1 MARCPSCDY
10 PLPENRERVG
20 ARCPSCRDPLY
31 EPPGRFARAA
41 RPGEAACAAHPQ
53 NESVGP
59 CGRCGNYLCEVCRTR
74 WRDQVLC
81 TACTERALGSPEAS
95 PEQAKSAFRQA
106 LLSLLLGIGAWV
118 TAILVFVLFAVVL
131 ASSGPTLPLLVLF
144 VLGFVGAA
152 VPAVF
157 SIGQAVT
164 VLRARVNHMLMA
176 TAGLVLSGLYVA
188 VIIGYF
194 VLAVWQA

>member
-1 MARCPSCDY
+1 MARCPSCEY

-41 RPGEAACAAHPQ
+41 RPGEAACASHPQ
-53 NESVGP
+53 NESLGP

-81 TACTERALGSPEAS
+81 AACTERALGSNEAT
-95 PEQAKSAFRQA
+95 PEQAKAAFRQA
-106 LLSLLLGIGAWV
+106 LWSLLLGIGAWV
-118 TAILVFVLFAVVL
+118 IAILDFVLAAV
-131 ASSGPTLPLLVLF
+131 LLVSMGPSIA
-144 VLGFVGAA
+144 LGLMIIVGFAGAA
-152 VPAVF
+152 VAAVF
-157 SIGQAVT
+157 AIGQSVS

-176 TAGLVLSGLYVA
+176 TAGLLVSGLYVA
-188 VIIGYF
+188 VLIGYF
-194 VLAVWQA
+194 VLVVWQA